1 MKRPLCL
8 VFAMSD
14 DRVIGKGNGL
24 PWHIPEDLRHFKNVT
39 LGHAVIM
46 GRKTYDTVGKPLP
59 KRRNIIVTRD
69 ASLRREGAVAAS
81 ERPRDVEY
89 APTLEA
95 ALALAYETDEEPRIL
110 GGAQIYALALPI
122 ATRMIVTFVH
132 RDVEGDARFPEIDWS
147 EWREVSRRKAE
158 TEPDVEFVE
167 LTRRE

>member
-1 MKRPLCL
+1 MRRPLCL

-14 DRVIGKGNGL
+14 ARVIGMAGGL
-24 PWHIPEDLRHFKNVT
+24 PWHIPEDLRHFKKVT
-39 LGHAVIM
+39 LGHAVVM
-46 GRKTYDTVGKPLP
+46 GRKTYDSVGKPLP

-69 ASLRREGAVAAS
+69 ALLRREGA
-81 ERPRDVEY
+81 ET

-95 ALALAYETDEEPRIL
+95 ALELAYQTDEEPRIL
-110 GGAQIYALALPI
+110 GGSQIYALALPL

-132 RDVEGDARFPEIDWS
+132 RDVEGDTLFPAIEWS

>member
-1 MKRPLCL
+1 MRPLCL

-14 DRVIGKGNGL
+14 ARVIGRGGGL

-39 LGHAVIM
+39 LGHAVVM
-46 GRKTYDTVGKPLP
+46 GRKTYDSVGKPLP

-69 ASLRREGAVAAS
+69 ATLRREGA
-81 ERPRDVEY
+81 ET

-95 ALALAYETDEEPRIL
+95 ALELAYQTDEEPRVL
-110 GGAQIYALALPI
+110 GGSQIYELALPL

-132 RDVEGDARFPEIDWS
+132 RDVEGDTRFPSIEWS
-147 EWREVSRRKAE
+147 EWQEISRRKAE

-167 LTRRE
+167 FSRKKI